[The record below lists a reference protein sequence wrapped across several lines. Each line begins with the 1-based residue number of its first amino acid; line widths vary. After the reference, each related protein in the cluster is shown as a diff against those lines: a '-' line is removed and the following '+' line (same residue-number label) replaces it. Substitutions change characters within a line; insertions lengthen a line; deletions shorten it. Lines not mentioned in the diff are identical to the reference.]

1 MIYLD
6 NAATTYPKPS
16 QVIEAITD
24 FMVRVG
30 GNPARA
36 GHTMS
41 VKASRIVYDAREQIA
56 ELVGI
61 RDPLRVVFTAN
72 CTTAINLALRGLL
85 TAGDH
90 VITTSVEHNSVM
102 RALMCMVRDGIRLSV
117 VQSSPEG
124 FVEPEQIKSEIQ
136 SNTRVVVIAHASNVL
151 GCVQQVSEIGQICRE
166 AQVLL
171 LVDSAQTLGAIPL
184 NMVDDHIDLLA
195 FSGHK
200 SLYGPQGTGGL
211 VIGDHVDVSSIRPV
225 ICGGTGSRSES
236 SEQPSFLPDVLE
248 PGTLNGPGI
257 AGLSAGVRF
266 VLSLGIQAV
275 RQHGME
281 LTRRLLNGLSEI
293 PGVTIYGPKATNM
306 RGPVVSFNIGDMDPS
321 RVALELDERFDIMC
335 RAGLHCAPAA
345 HKTAGTFPRGSVRF
359 GLSWFNTEQEIDT
372 ALQAV
377 WELAK

>member
-6 NAATTYPKPS
+6 NAATSYPKPT
-16 QVIEAITD
+16 QVIKAITD
-24 FMVRVG
+24 FMTRVG

-36 GHTMS
+36 GHRMS
-41 VKASRIVYDAREQIA
+41 VEASRVVYDAREHIA
-56 ELVGI
+56 RLVGI

-72 CTTAINLALRGLL
+72 CTTAINIALRSWL
-85 TAGDH
+85 TPGNH
-90 VITTSVEHNSVM
+90 VITTSIEHNSVM
-102 RALMCMVRDGIRLSV
+102 RALICLERDGVRLSV

-124 FVEPEQIKSEIQ
+124 LIEPEQIESEIRRD
-136 SNTRVVVIAHASNVL
+136 TRMVVIAHASNVL
-151 GCVQQVSEIGQICRE
+151 GSIQHVSEIGRICRD
-166 AQVLL
+166 AQILL
-171 LVDSAQTLGAIPL
+171 LVDAAQTLGTIPL
-184 NMVDDHIDLLA
+184 NMVDDRIDLLA

-211 VIGDHVDVSSIRPV
+211 VVGDHVDVSSIKPV

-236 SEQPSFLPDVLE
+236 DEQPSFLPDALE

-257 AGLSAGVRF
+257 AGLGAGVHF

-275 RQHGME
+275 RQHGAT
-281 LTRRLLNGLSEI
+281 LTKRLLDGLSEI
-293 PGVTIYGPKATNM
+293 PSVTIYGPRETNM
-306 RGPVVSFNIGDMDPS
+306 RVPVVSFNIGDMDPS
-321 RVALELDERFDIMC
+321 MVALELEERFEIMC

-345 HKTAGTFPRGSVRF
+345 HKTASTFPRGSVRF
-359 GLSWFNTEQEIDT
+359 GLSWFNTEREIDT